1 MKSSGSKSLLN
12 KGNGKETL
20 TWRDDAELFRI
31 LRKEVVQ
38 KCFIDREVLRDND
51 TFVVKATFYGGKK
64 ENTIM
69 CLPKS
74 MLALQK
80 QEECMK
86 VFTSIGLDQFFQMPP
101 CDVDVKRCHKLL
113 MMLQEDGTC
122 MLSDLEGEPMELNLM
137 QDIVTRALKI

>member
-1 MKSSGSKSLLN
+1 MTSSRSKSVLN
-12 KGNGKETL
+12 KEKGKETM
-20 TWRDDAELFRI
+20 TQRDDAKLFRI

-38 KCFIDREVLRDND
+38 KCFIDREVLQDND

-80 QEECMK
+80 
-86 VFTSIGLDQFFQMPP
+86 
-101 CDVDVKRCHKLL
+101 
-113 MMLQEDGTC
+113 
-122 MLSDLEGEPMELNLM
+122 
-137 QDIVTRALKI
+137 

>member
-1 MKSSGSKSLLN
+1 MTSPGSKSVIS
-12 KGNGKETL
+12 KGKGKEKMTQ
-20 TWRDDAELFRI
+20 RNDVELFKI

-38 KCFIDREVLRDND
+38 KCFIEREVLRDND
-51 TFVVKATFYGGKK
+51 TFVIKATFYGGKK

-86 VFTSIGLDQFFQMPP
+86 VFTLTGFDQFFQMPP
-101 CDVDVKRCHKLL
+101 CDVDAKRCHELL
-113 MMLQEDGTC
+113 TTL
-122 MLSDLEGEPMELNLM
+122 
-137 QDIVTRALKI
+137 